1 MTFKPE
7 VTLCWVCWYLSS
19 REVRG
24 GSGRGQ
30 RAGDVGGDE
39 AGEIVGGGLAYSL
52 GGGERMEEKQK

>member
-1 MTFKPE
+1 MLVFIVEGGEWEGTG
-7 VTLCWVCWYLSS
+7 VGIG
-19 REVRG
+19 G

-52 GGGERMEEKQK
+52 CGAKRMEEEQK